1 MSITLESLQ
10 TEIESLNKK
19 MDTILELLKTKQSP
33 KKEINQEP
41 VEKTWSVEDY
51 KNCILLSFPFN
62 LEFKE
67 YIKEIGGKWMVSK
80 KSWMFP
86 KAESESITEQISE
99 KFPDWKLL

>member
-1 MSITLESLQ
+1 MSTIESLQ
-10 TEIESLNKK
+10 TEIELLHKK
-19 MDTILELLKTKQSP
+19 MDLIIELLKP
-33 KKEINQEP
+33 KKEIKVLQ
-41 VEKTWSVEDY
+41 EKTWELTEY
-51 KNCILLSFPFN
+51 KNSILVSFAFN

>member
-1 MSITLESLQ
+1 MSTIESLQ
-10 TEIESLNKK
+10 TEIELLHKK
-19 MDTILELLKTKQSP
+19 MDLNIELLKP
-33 KKEINQEP
+33 KKEIKVLQ
-41 VEKTWSVEDY
+41 EKTWELTEY
-51 KNCILLSFPFN
+51 KNSILVSFAFN